1 MQVML
6 DQFFGPLS
14 SVVAKHLYSDC
25 LIFRQLLPYA
35 PIVSVGYVFRWA
47 LYAIHSTWAIMRFIG
62 CKIDRILWKGQA
74 MKLNLGDCY
83 VLVCG
88 TYASQVQWELSPL
101 VKWQDNSE
109 FDISLNLSIQSS
121 RLRSPGKQLQCLQYK
136 AALPNLPGC
145 GSALCSSVS
154 DKHTQMLIFYHLFQ

>member
-1 MQVML
+1 
-6 DQFFGPLS
+6 
-14 SVVAKHLYSDC
+14 
-25 LIFRQLLPYA
+25 
-35 PIVSVGYVFRWA
+35 
-47 LYAIHSTWAIMRFIG
+47 
-62 CKIDRILWKGQA
+62 

-101 VKWQDNSE
+101 VKCQDNTE

-145 GSALCSSVS
+145 GTALCSSVS
-154 DKHTQMLIFYHLFQ
+154 DKHTQMLIFYDLFQ